1 MKRKD
6 RVRVCAA
13 NQNGRVE
20 WVEPIRINH
29 VDNPRSFA
37 LRPSMYKPPA
47 FSFWGPFR
55 NSRLALAVKNSRCFQ
70 TNISSKLIN
79 KFSREILIFSPATWN
94 GKPRQWFPACVTL
107 GILRCRY
114 LVRLHLPRHSS
125 RNSVS
130 FFFLKLN
137 LIDFHFDL
145 SFDRLI
151 RSICCCF
158 DFGSECAIRSWQ
170 KYNKFWVY
178 LLGVIIIVGL

>member
-1 MKRKD
+1 MKIKD

-13 NQNGRVE
+13 NQNGRME

-47 FSFWGPFR
+47 FSSWGSFR

-130 FFFLKLN
+130 FFFFKVKSNRFSFWSKFRSLN
-137 LIDFHFDL
+137 
-145 SFDRLI
+145 
-151 RSICCCF
+151 SI
-158 DFGSECAIRSWQ
+158 
-170 KYNKFWVY
+170 Y
-178 LLGVIIIVGL
+178 LLLLWFRIWMCN